1 MRTLHDI
8 TDPRLVK
15 ALAHPLRIRILA
27 ILEERVAS
35 PSQIAEELDAP
46 LGNVSYHVRQLADLG
61 LIKLVKETPVR
72 GTLEHYYR
80 AEIRPRISDRAFS
93 TAPDLVKQAT
103 VGATLGQIGDAVNR
117 AAAEG
122 GFGRA
127 DAHLSR
133 LPLLL
138 DEEGWK
144 LVSKELESLVD
155 RIERIQRDSGKRLM
169 KTDHEGQVR
178 GELVTML
185 FEATQETTEQ
195 HRQRATDTKRTIDG
209 KRARARS

>member
-15 ALAHPLRIRILA
+15 ALAHPLRIQILS

-35 PSQIAEELDAP
+35 PSQIAEEIDAP
-46 LGNVSYHVRQLADLG
+46 LGNVSYHVRQLADLK
-61 LIKLVKETPVR
+61 LISLVKTTPVR

-93 TAPDLVKQAT
+93 TAPNLVKQAT
-103 VGATLGQIGDAVNR
+103 VGSTLGQIGDAVNR
-117 AAAEG
+117 AASEG
-122 GFGRA
+122 GFGRS

-133 LPLLL
+133 LPLVL
-138 DEEGWK
+138 DDEGWTQ
-144 LVSKELESLVD
+144 VAGELEGLID
-155 RIERIQRDSGKRLM
+155 RIDKIQRASGKRLL
-169 KTDHEGQVR
+169 KSDHEGELR

-185 FEATQETTEQ
+185 FEAAEAAKGS
-195 HRQRATDTKRTIDG
+195 RGKGSRDG
-209 KRARARS
+209 KPAARSRR

>member
-72 GTLEHYYR
+72 GTLEHHYR
-80 AEIRPRISDRAFS
+80 AEIRPRISDRAFN
-93 TAPDLVKQAT
+93 TAPDMVKSAT

-122 GFGRA
+122 GFGRS

-138 DEEGWK
+138 DDEGWK
-144 LVSKELESLVD
+144 KVASELEGLVD
-155 RIERIQRDSGKRLM
+155 RIDKIQRESGKRLM

-178 GELVTML
+178 GEFVTML
-185 FEATQETTEQ
+185 FEAAEASAEA
-195 HRQRATDTKRTIDG
+195 RKRRSNDG
-209 KRARARS
+209 KRSSSRR

>member
-1 MRTLHDI
+1 LRTLHDI

-72 GTLEHYYR
+72 GTLEHHYR

-138 DEEGWK
+138 DEDGWK

-155 RIERIQRDSGKRLM
+155 RIEKIQRDSGKRLM

-195 HRQRATDTKRTIDG
+195 RRQRATDGKRTDDA

>member
-1 MRTLHDI
+1 LRTLHDI

-155 RIERIQRDSGKRLM
+155 RIEKIQRDSGKRLM

-195 HRQRATDTKRTIDG
+195 RRQRATDTKRPIDG

>member
-72 GTLEHYYR
+72 GTLEHHYR

-138 DEEGWK
+138 DEDGWK

-155 RIERIQRDSGKRLM
+155 RIEKIQRDSGKRLM

-195 HRQRATDTKRTIDG
+195 RRQRATDGKRTDDA